1 MTKKVA
7 AYSEILYH
15 LINFRTD
22 QFQQLKKML
31 GIDYDSFMIL
41 SVMGAHYLKHSD
53 KLGSDWEAVWKN
65 LRTSKIEEFYI
76 ARKLTIY
83 AVANILDLP
92 KETVRRKIETL
103 KKIRNSLSKDLEV
116 SGHFELA
123 NANIQSSY
131 DDIPDITISKT
142 TFDLDPNLKR
152 KEIDKLRREKKKF
165 IFILPYN
172 PFESCPFFF
181 NPQISLYIFKRSG
194 KFDFVKKLHKFF
206 FSNLK

>member
-53 KLGSDWEAVWKN
+53 KLGSDWEDVWKN

-83 AVANILDLP
+83 AVANILNLP
-92 KETVRRKIETL
+92 KETVRRKIEIL
-103 KKIRNSLSKDLEV
+103 KKKKLISHSTKMGLLPTNKTEEIMKPFAEIELKTLSKFLK
-116 SGHFELA
+116 SLKKNG
-123 NANIQSSY
+123 
-131 DDIPDITISKT
+131 T
-142 TFDLDPNLKR
+142 LDAVLN
-152 KEIDKLRREKKKF
+152 
-165 IFILPYN
+165 
-172 PFESCPFFF
+172 
-181 NPQISLYIFKRSG
+181 FK
-194 KFDFVKKLHKFF
+194 D
-206 FSNLK
+206 

>member
-41 SVMGAHYLKHSD
+41 SVMGSHYLKHRD
-53 KLGSDWEAVWKN
+53 KLGSDWEDVWKN
-65 LRTSKIEEFYI
+65 LRTSTIEEFYI

-92 KETVRRKIETL
+92 KETVRRKIEIL
-103 KKIRNSLSKDLEV
+103 KKKKLISHSTKMGLLPTNKTEEIMKPFAEIELKTLSKFLK
-116 SGHFELA
+116 SLKKNG
-123 NANIQSSY
+123 S
-131 DDIPDITISKT
+131 
-142 TFDLDPNLKR
+142 LDVV
-152 KEIDKLRREKKKF
+152 LRF
-165 IFILPYN
+165 
-172 PFESCPFFF
+172 
-181 NPQISLYIFKRSG
+181 
-194 KFDFVKKLHKFF
+194 
-206 FSNLK
+206 